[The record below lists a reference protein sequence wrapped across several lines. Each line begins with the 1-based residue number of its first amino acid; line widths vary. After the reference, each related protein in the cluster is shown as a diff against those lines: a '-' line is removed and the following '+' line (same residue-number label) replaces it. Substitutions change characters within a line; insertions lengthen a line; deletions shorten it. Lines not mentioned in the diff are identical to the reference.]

1 MAKRGADNYLIKD
14 GTPPDEEE
22 EGPEDG
28 GKFKAASSDILSKR
42 K

>member
-14 GTPPDEEE
+14 GTPPDEE